1 MAERRTYYSWSIST
15 VGTLHKLLLLGLFSA
30 LYLIILFAFG
40 RFSKL
45 PTTKLALAVDLTIS
59 RAIELIDAIPL
70 LFLLVCLSA
79 FIEPSFFT
87 TILIISSVAW
97 TSIAKF
103 TRGEVIK
110 VKNED
115 YIQSAKALA
124 LDNFQIVR
132 KHILPN
138 ALGPVFVSLSFGMA
152 AAILLE
158 ASLSFL
164 GMGIAG
170 EEASW
175 GKLISSA
182 RNNYEA
188 W

>member
-1 MAERRTYYSWSIST
+1 M
-15 VGTLHKLLLLGLFSA
+15 
-30 LYLIILFAFG
+30 
-40 RFSKL
+40 
-45 PTTKLALAVDLTIS
+45 
-59 RAIELIDAIPL
+59 

-175 GKLISSA
+175 GKGGRGGHQFQLITALDDSLQSFSRLTSGA
-182 RNNYEA
+182 A
-188 W
+188 QA

>member
-1 MAERRTYYSWSIST
+1 M
-15 VGTLHKLLLLGLFSA
+15 
-30 LYLIILFAFG
+30 
-40 RFSKL
+40 
-45 PTTKLALAVDLTIS
+45 
-59 RAIELIDAIPL
+59 

-175 GKLISSA
+175 GKLISSD

-188 W
+188 WWLAICPGLAIYITVVASNKLSELFQQKR